1 MDQALNLCQ
10 AIYGE
15 EMFIKVRVGN
25 LTFDGVDS
33 KMLHLGDFGGP
44 QLGGAISD
52 NIPFDRF
59 GWFYDR
65 NGSESYDGL
74 FEMFTG
80 EDDIYKVSFCPHIHI
95 YPHISTYPHIHIST
109 YP

>member
-1 MDQALNLCQ
+1 MTVPKRIWYCHPSLTVA
-10 AIYGE
+10 AIFAVQYFLAMSFSSE
-15 EMFIKVRVGN
+15 
-25 LTFDGVDS
+25 
-33 KMLHLGDFGGP
+33 
-44 QLGGAISD
+44 

-80 EDDIYKVSFCPHIHI
+80 EDDIYKVIHI
-95 YPHISTYPHIHIST
+95 F
-109 YP
+109 